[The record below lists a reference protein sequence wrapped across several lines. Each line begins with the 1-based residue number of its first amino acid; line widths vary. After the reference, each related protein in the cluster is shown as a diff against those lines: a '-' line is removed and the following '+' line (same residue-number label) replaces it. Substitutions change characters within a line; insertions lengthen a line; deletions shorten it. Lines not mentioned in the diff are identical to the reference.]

1 MTAPTSLRRLN
12 REARQQQRMKARIA
26 AWWHVERRP
35 RETGLSHLQRDGL
48 PLGLRPL
55 FADSLHA
62 PASPALT
69 DRDDTPKH

>member
-1 MTAPTSLRRLN
+1 MTASTSLRRLN

-26 AWWHVERRP
+26 AWWHVERLP
-35 RETGLSHLQRDGL
+35 RDTGLSHLQRDGL

-55 FADSLHA
+55 FTETLHA
-62 PASPALT
+62 QACP

>member
-1 MTAPTSLRRLN
+1 MTASTSLRRLN

-26 AWWHVERRP
+26 AWWHVERLP
-35 RETGLSHLQRDGL
+35 RDTGLSHLQRGGL

-55 FADSLHA
+55 FTETLHA
-62 PASPALT
+62 QACP